1 MPCSV
6 SCSAWLNSSLAT
18 HALTPYDLA
27 HMETT
32 ATVRGSRES
41 QQAWDLGQRVSSVR
55 LADHMNTKQAVWQP
69 TSRGGWGHRGSASH
83 LEHQS

>member
-18 HALTPYDLA
+18 HALTPDDLA

-41 QQAWDLGQRVSSVR
+41 QQAWDRAACVIRTSGRPYEHEAGCLATHKQGRV
-55 LADHMNTKQAVWQP
+55 
-69 TSRGGWGHRGSASH
+69 GHRSSASH